1 MEDFAPEA
9 SGTVCGDQFFQGGVA
24 TVIGLPVAFCDL
36 RALAG
41 LAFGRRQLSET
52 EKGFA
57 TYVFSTGCNLC
68 DEIDEAVIV
77 IDVSGRE
84 FLSFVMPHE
93 KYPD

>member
-9 SGTVCGDQFFQGGVA
+9 AWTIDCDQFFQGGIAAV
-24 TVIGLPVAFCDL
+24 VGLPIAFCDL

-41 LAFGRRQLSET
+41 LPFERGELLAT
-52 EKGFA
+52 EEGFA
-57 TYVFSTGCNLC
+57 PYVFATSCNLC
-68 DEIDEAVIV
+68 DEIDEAVMV